1 MTPDLAKSFGLED
14 NKGALVADVIAGG
27 TAEAGGIKR
36 GDILLRFDGKG
47 INEMNELP
55 RIVAATPVGKE
66 VEVEVLREGRSLKLN
81 LKVGELKDEAAP
93 AATEKAKLELGMSV
107 QEITPE
113 IARQLRLGDLQ
124 GVVVGQVEAG
134 SAADEAGI
142 QRGDVIREING
153 QAIRKLS
160 DYQSVLASLKKDEI
174 VRLLV
179 RRGERNLYLTLRA
192 AKPQ

>member
-1 MTPDLAKSFGLED
+1 M
-14 NKGALVADVIAGG
+14 
-27 TAEAGGIKR
+27 
-36 GDILLRFDGKG
+36 
-47 INEMNELP
+47 
-55 RIVAATPVGKE
+55 
-66 VEVEVLREGRSLKLN
+66 LREGKTLKLN

-93 AATEKAKLELGMSV
+93 AAAEKAKLELGMSV

-153 QAIRKLS
+153 QAIRKSERLS
-160 DYQSVLASLKKDEI
+160 ERSGEAQKGRD
-174 VRLLV
+174 RPPLV

>member
-1 MTPDLAKSFGLED
+1 M
-14 NKGALVADVIAGG
+14 
-27 TAEAGGIKR
+27 
-36 GDILLRFDGKG
+36 
-47 INEMNELP
+47 
-55 RIVAATPVGKE
+55 
-66 VEVEVLREGRSLKLN
+66 
-81 LKVGELKDEAAP
+81 GELKDEAAP
-93 AATEKAKLELGMSV
+93 AAIEKAKLELGMSV

-160 DYQSVLASLKKDEI
+160 DYQSVLAKLKK
-174 VRLLV
+174 
-179 RRGERNLYLTLRA
+179 TKSSA
-192 AKPQ
+192 S